1 MNGSAQP
8 GPLVRLTEYGPVVG
22 LDDATTGTY
31 AWKGVPFAK
40 PPVGDLR
47 WKAPVPPEPWRE
59 PLATTAFG
67 PASAQSGYLHGP
79 GLHNAYDATIGETLG
94 QALGSEDCLYL
105 NLWRPATEE
114 TGLPVICFI
123 FGGAKVT
130 GTTADPIYDGA
141 ALARAAN
148 AVVVTLNYRLGVF
161 GWLDLPQLKTGT
173 DPLGDS
179 GNFGTLD
186 QIQAL
191 GFLQRNLAAFGGNPG
206 CVTLMG
212 QSAGAADVYALLT
225 SPTVVAA
232 RPPLCHRAVLLSGG
246 LALPEELPP
255 GSIPILRP
263 AAYARAQG
271 TALLHGLLMA
281 DGLAADEAAAA
292 AQVAARTDT
301 EVAAYLRAKT
311 PEELLRQVL
320 TRLMPAGLGQTSAI
334 PDGRVVAASPLA
346 AIAAGAYLQVP
357 MIVST
362 TRDEGKLFPGFLALA
377 PALGGLPGLVV
388 SDARRFQ
395 LMAAFDGDAPPSL
408 APEDLIQPA
417 YLPVDAP
424 GTGYE
429 ARMALLGRLFFTTNR
444 DVMLKAL
451 SGRQSELWC
460 SRFDWDEEPA
470 PWNVVYGAAHLFDV
484 PFLFG
489 TFGPSVF
496 SKAICS
502 TANAP
507 GRLALSRAMMA
518 SLAAFARA
526 GDPNHPGLGTEW
538 PAWPATLVFDA
549 SPEEAQIRVQVPAAS
564 I

>member
-1 MNGSAQP
+1 MIQP
-8 GPLVRLTEYGPVVG
+8 GPLVRNTEYGPVVG
-22 LDDATTGTY
+22 LDDGASATY
-31 AWKGVPFAK
+31 AWKGIPFAR

-47 WKAPVPPEPWRE
+47 WRAPQAPEPWRE
-59 PLATTAFG
+59 PLEAKAFG

-79 GLHNAYDATIGETLG
+79 GLHNAYDATIGTTLG
-94 QALGSEDCLYL
+94 QPLGSEDCLYL
-105 NLWRPATEE
+105 NLWRPATAE

-130 GTTADPIYDGA
+130 GTTADPVYDGA

-161 GWLDLPQLKTGT
+161 GWLDLPQLKTGM

-186 QIQAL
+186 QIAAL
-191 GFLQRNLAAFGGNPG
+191 GFLQRNLAAFGGDPG

-212 QSAGAADVYALLT
+212 QSAGAADVCALLT
-225 SPTVVAA
+225 SPVVVEA
-232 RPPLCHRAVLLSGG
+232 RPPLFHRAVMLSGG
-246 LALPEELPP
+246 LALPEELPS

-263 AAYARAQG
+263 TAYARALG
-271 TALLHGLLMA
+271 RALLHGLLLA
-281 DGLAADEAAAA
+281 DGLATDEATAATHVA
-292 AQVAARTDT
+292 AQTGA

-320 TRLMPAGLGQTSAI
+320 TRLMPAGLGQTSHI
-334 PDGRVVAASPLA
+334 PEGRVVAASPLA
-346 AIAAGAYLQVP
+346 ALAGGDYLQVP
-357 MIVST
+357 MIIST

-377 PALGGLPGLVV
+377 PALGGLSALVV
-388 SDARRFQ
+388 SDARRFE
-395 LMAAFDGDAPPSL
+395 LMAAFDGDGPPSL
-408 APEDLIQPA
+408 ALEDLIQPA
-417 YLPVDAP
+417 YLPADAP

-429 ARMALLGRLFFTTNR
+429 ARMALLGHLFFTTNR
-444 DVMLKAL
+444 DVMLRAL
-451 SGRQSELWC
+451 AGRQPHLWC

-502 TANAP
+502 RANEP

-518 SLAAFARA
+518 SLGAFARE
-526 GDPNHPGLGTEW
+526 GDPNHPALGAPW
-538 PAWPATLVFDA
+538 PQWPATLVFDA
-549 SPEEAQIRVQVPAAS
+549 TPEETQIRIEAGA
-564 I
+564 

>member
-1 MNGSAQP
+1 MIGSAQP
-8 GPLVRLTEYGPVVG
+8 GTLVRPTEYGPVAG
-22 LDDATTGTY
+22 LEDPASGTC
-31 AWKGVPFAK
+31 AWKGIPFAR
-40 PPVGDLR
+40 PPVGNLR
-47 WKAPVPPEPWRE
+47 WRAPQAPEPWQE
-59 PLATTAFG
+59 PLETKAFG
-67 PASAQSGYLHGP
+67 PASTQVGYLHGP
-79 GLHNAYDATIGETLG
+79 GLHNTYDATIGTTLG
-94 QALGSEDCLYL
+94 QPLGSEDCLYL
-105 NLWRPATEE
+105 NLWRPATAE

-141 ALARAAN
+141 ALAKAAN

-161 GWLDLPQLKTGT
+161 GWLDLPQLKTGA

-186 QIQAL
+186 QIAAL
-191 GFLQRNLAAFGGNPG
+191 RFLQRNLAAFGGDPG

-212 QSAGAADVYALLT
+212 QSAGAADVCALLT
-225 SPTVVAA
+225 SPVVVEA
-232 RPPLCHRAVLLSGG
+232 RPPLFHRAVMLSGG

-263 AAYARAQG
+263 VSYARTQG
-271 TALLHGLLMA
+271 TALLHSLLIA
-281 DGLAADEAAAA
+281 DGLAVDEASAAA
-292 AQVAARTDT
+292 HVAARPGAEIAD
-301 EVAAYLRAKT
+301 YLRAKG
-311 PEELLRQVL
+311 PEELLRQML
-320 TRLMPAGLGQTSAI
+320 TRLMPAGLGQTSHI
-334 PDGRVVAASPLA
+334 PDGRVVAASPLRA
-346 AIAAGAYLQVP
+346 LAGGDYLQVP

-388 SDARRFQ
+388 SDGQRFE
-395 LMAAFDGDAPPSL
+395 LMAAFDGDGPPSL
-408 APEDLIQPA
+408 ALEDLIQPA

-429 ARMALLGRLFFTTNR
+429 ARMALLGHLFFTTNR
-444 DVMLKAL
+444 DAMLRVL
-451 SGRQSELWC
+451 SGHRAGLWC

-502 TANAP
+502 RANEP

-518 SLAAFARA
+518 GLGAFARA
-526 GDPNHPGLGTEW
+526 GDPSHPDLGVPW
-538 PAWPATLVFDA
+538 PQWPGTLVLDA
-549 SPEEAQIRVQVPAAS
+549 TPEEARIRVEAGA
-564 I
+564 